1 MKTLIQMKIIYFNL
15 LKRNTSLQNNFATP
29 QSNKNMKLGLAVKI
43 YCVKRTHAGL
53 VMTLRQAENIIIAA
67 FVDLDI

>member
-1 MKTLIQMKIIYFNL
+1 MKTLIQMKILYFNL
-15 LKRNTSLQNNFATP
+15 LKKNTSLQNNFATP

-53 VMTLRQAENIIIAA
+53 IMMLRQAENIIAA

>member
-29 QSNKNMKLGLAVKI
+29 QSNKNMKLGLAVKTG
-43 YCVKRTHAGL
+43 VRHS
-53 VMTLRQAENIIIAA
+53 V
-67 FVDLDI
+67 FDLEDLLC